1 MTKYTECI
9 LTRQFIAVTIL
20 RDVLFLFIKVFPD
33 PMSLQPFLD
42 KFKFGWD
49 KRTEHILINAKSS
62 IVLMSQGKQKVLL
75 RVGGGV

>member
-20 RDVLFLFIKVFPD
+20 RDVLFLFLKLFPD

-49 KRTEHILINAKSS
+49 KWTEHILINAKKFYCSH
-62 IVLMSQGKQKVLL
+62 VPGKTKGTTES
-75 RVGGGV
+75 RGV

>member
-1 MTKYTECI
+1 MLIAASRCNKLSSVSTMTKYTECI

-42 KFKFGWD
+42 KFKFG
-49 KRTEHILINAKSS
+49 
-62 IVLMSQGKQKVLL
+62 
-75 RVGGGV
+75 